1 MMKMI
6 NKKIIAGISLLLMLS
21 AVGIVIYNMNHH
33 YTVYVIRSNQGWGY
47 DILKG
52 KRLIIHQPFMPAING
67 QIAFRKKEA
76 AKKTGLLI
84 VKKLQNKIS
93 PRIEVNELDSI
104 IRDSD

>member
-1 MMKMI
+1 
-6 NKKIIAGISLLLMLS
+6 
-21 AVGIVIYNMNHH
+21 
-33 YTVYVIRSNQGWGY
+33 
-47 DILKG
+47 
-52 KRLIIHQPFMPAING
+52 MPAING